1 MFYGPI
7 FTEGVD
13 QFLFDQVLDPILPGR
28 GLPIPLPVR
37 VGLYAVQVQVE
48 AGQTIAAGEVA
59 GKFQYT
65 GQAAQAERAKSLG
78 MNPESRTAR
87 FAQWLMDR
95 DAKREEK
102 ESNLEGLMKFNIFLS
117 TLTLVS
123 VAGATALDYAMI
135 AWLWV

>member
-1 MFYGPI
+1 M
-7 FTEGVD
+7 TEN
-13 QFLFDQVLDPILPGR
+13 
-28 GLPIPLPVR
+28 
-37 VGLYAVQVQVE
+37 E
-48 AGQTIAAGEVA
+48 IAIEET
-59 GKFQYT
+59 KT
-65 GQAAQAERAKSLG
+65 GT
-78 MNPESRTAR
+78 ESRTAR

>member
-1 MFYGPI
+1 M
-7 FTEGVD
+7 TET
-13 QFLFDQVLDPILPGR
+13 
-28 GLPIPLPVR
+28 
-37 VGLYAVQVQVE
+37 E
-48 AGQTIAAGEVA
+48 IAIEET
-59 GKFQYT
+59 KIEPQ
-65 GQAAQAERAKSLG
+65 
-78 MNPESRTAR
+78 SRTAR